1 MPRELLKRVAF
12 TQLLIFGGLYLA
24 SVATFVLMA
33 DGITERFTA
42 MARGPYLLTA
52 IGAQVR
58 LIPAYGVLALVATA
72 LSVPVLA
79 RFGEVSR
86 ARLLVQ
92 VLVADVVIALLALG
106 PVLRNGPGLVDT
118 VARKL
123 PAIDLYAL
131 YRWHVLDVLTLLFA
145 GLVLFAIASVGPS
158 TPRGVNGRVPRG
170 VNGRML
176 LVGVALLL
184 AGATTLHRTPPPKA
198 TVLDRPNVLIIAADS
213 WRFDRVGVHGAKHA
227 DLTPNIDAFS
237 KQAIDLTNLHVAT
250 ASTLESWVTFFTG
263 QLPST
268 HGIRSM
274 YPSRDEVRAV
284 DQLSATVPRLLSAAG
299 YDTFVSSD
307 WVGNCFDLV
316 DLGFG
321 TRHVGSVQN
330 FEALL
335 LEATVK
341 AHPLVPLAFGGLPG
355 VLGDVL
361 VPGRSALA
369 SQARP
374 GALVDQLFDDVD
386 ASVKAKRPFLGM
398 LFLSPTHLPYNS
410 RHPFNVKYGTP
421 GYSGPHRYQVEVT
434 AHELITT
441 GFSPTLP
448 REAIEHV
455 QDLYDDAVSDFDDT
469 VGRVLG
475 ELDARGLTQNTLVII
490 TTDHGEDLYDP
501 GSTLG
506 HGTNF
511 FGGDQSTHIPF
522 FLRLPGQSLP
532 STVST
537 LTRTVD
543 LAPTLLSALGLPV
556 PPSMEGVNLL
566 PVLRG
571 EGTEPD
577 LISFA
582 ETCYLFFPKAQA
594 MTGLTEAERAE
605 VVELSGAADTLE
617 VDPGFRHNLV
627 LRPAYR
633 EQVIAAKDRMV
644 RTTRWKLIEI
654 PGKTR
659 PIRRLYD
666 VLADPQQTTNLAG
679 RGLPE
684 EAELAALLARPDC
697 RARHP

>member
-1 MPRELLKRVAF
+1 MMQKELFKRVALI
-12 TQLLIFGGLYLA
+12 QLLIFGGLYLA
-24 SVATFVLMA
+24 SIFGFAWVA
-33 DGITERFTA
+33 DGTTERFVA
-42 MARGPYLLTA
+42 LARGPYLATVVLAQLGMLPAYLVFVLATTLLTVPVIA
-52 IGAQVR
+52 RVRPSTPLRMNGLGAQ
-58 LIPAYGVLALVATA
+58 
-72 LSVPVLA
+72 
-79 RFGEVSR
+79 
-86 ARLLVQ
+86 LL
-92 VLVADVVIALLALG
+92 LFVIALDSGLAFLALG
-106 PVLRNGPGLVDT
+106 PVLRQGPGLVDS
-118 VARKL
+118 VARRL
-123 PAIDLYAL
+123 PAFDLYAL
-131 YRWHVLDVLTLLFA
+131 YRWHVLDVMTLLFA
-145 GLVLFAIASVGPS
+145 GVVLFAIASFGRRVGA
-158 TPRGVNGRVPRG
+158 
-170 VNGRML
+170 
-176 LVGVALLL
+176 VAALSMALI
-184 AGATTLHRTPPPKA
+184 GAASLHHPAPPPVHPERSRG
-198 TVLDRPNVLIIAADS
+198 TPNVLIIATDS
-213 WRFDRVGVHGAKHA
+213 WRFDRVGVHGARHA

-237 KQAIDLTNLHVAT
+237 KRATDLTNLHVST
-250 ASTLESWVTFFTG
+250 ASTLESWVTFFSG

-274 YPSRDEVRAV
+274 YPSREEVRAV
-284 DQLSATVPRLLSAAG
+284 DAMTATLPRMLSAQG

-316 DLGFG
+316 DLGFAR
-321 TRHVGSVQN
+321 RHVGSVQN

-341 AHPLVPLAFGGLPG
+341 AHFFVPLYFGSLPG
-355 VLGDVL
+355 ALGDAL

-369 SQARP
+369 SLARP
-374 GALVDQLFDDVD
+374 AVLVDQLFEDVD
-386 ASVKAKRPFLGM
+386 GSVKAKRPFLGM

-410 RHPFNVKYGTP
+410 RYPFNAKYGDP
-421 GYSGPHRYQVEVT
+421 QYAGPHRYRVEVT

-448 REAIEHV
+448 LEAIAHV

-469 VGRVLG
+469 VGQVLA
-475 ELDARGLTQNTLVII
+475 ELDARGLTSNTIIII

-522 FLRLPGQSLP
+522 FIRMPGQLEP
-532 STVST
+532 STVGT

-543 LAPTLLSALGLPV
+543 LAPTLLTALGMAV
-556 PPSMEGVNLL
+556 PASMEGVDILH
-566 PVLRG
+566 G
-571 EGTEPD
+571 EPE
-577 LISFA
+577 LISYA
-582 ETCYLFFPKAQA
+582 ETCYLFFPKAKA

-633 EQVIAAKDRMV
+633 AAVIAAKDRMI

-666 VLADPQQTTNLAG
+666 VLADPHQVNDLAG
-679 RGLPE
+679 RGLAE
-684 EAELAALLARPDC
+684 EDELAALLERRDC

>member
-1 MPRELLKRVAF
+1 MELR
-12 TQLLIFGGLYLA
+12 
-24 SVATFVLMA
+24 
-33 DGITERFTA
+33 
-42 MARGPYLLTA
+42 
-52 IGAQVR
+52 
-58 LIPAYGVLALVATA
+58 
-72 LSVPVLA
+72 
-79 RFGEVSR
+79 
-86 ARLLVQ
+86 
-92 VLVADVVIALLALG
+92 
-106 PVLRNGPGLVDT
+106 
-118 VARKL
+118 
-123 PAIDLYAL
+123 
-131 YRWHVLDVLTLLFA
+131 
-145 GLVLFAIASVGPS
+145 SVGARPS
-158 TPRGVNGRVPRG
+158 SPLGLNGASRPPANPLGVNGRIA
-170 VNGRML
+170 
-176 LVGVALLL
+176 LVVAALLL

-198 TVLDRPNVLIIAADS
+198 SALSQPNVLIIAADS

-250 ASTLESWVTFFTG
+250 ASTLESWVTFFSG

-316 DLGFG
+316 DLGFQK
-321 TRHVGSVQN
+321 RHVGSVQN

-355 VLGDVL
+355 VLGDAL

-398 LFLSPTHLPYNS
+398 VFLSPTHLPYNS

-421 GYSGPHRYQVEVT
+421 GYAGPHRYQVEVT

-469 VGRVLG
+469 VGRVLA
-475 ELDARGLTQNTLVII
+475 ELEARDLTRNTLVII

-522 FLRLPGQSLP
+522 FLRFPGQTQP
-532 STVST
+532 STVSA

-594 MTGLTEAERAE
+594 MTGLSAAERAE

-617 VDPGFRHNLV
+617 VDPDFRHNLV

-633 EQVIAAKDRMV
+633 DQVIAAKDRMI

-666 VLADPQQTTNLAG
+666 VLADPQQTTDLAG

>member
-1 MPRELLKRVAF
+1 VPREVFKRVAL
-12 TQLLIFGGLYLA
+12 TQLLLFGGLYLA
-24 SVATFVLMA
+24 CVASFVWIA

-42 MARGPYLLTA
+42 MARGPYLGTVISGQL
-52 IGAQVR
+52 R
-58 LIPAYGVLALVATA
+58 LIPAYAALALVATVLTVPLIARLGAPASRWRLA
-72 LSVPVLA
+72 LQVVLLDLGLVVLA
-79 RFGEVSR
+79 SG
-86 ARLLVQ
+86 LV
-92 VLVADVVIALLALG
+92 LKS
-106 PVLRNGPGLVDT
+106 GPGLVDT
-118 VARKL
+118 IARKA
-123 PAIDLYAL
+123 PAFDLYAL
-131 YRWHVLDVLTLLFA
+131 YRWHVLDGLTVLFA
-145 GLVLFAIASVGPS
+145 AVVLFAIASVGRRAGP
-158 TPRGVNGRVPRG
+158 
-170 VNGRML
+170 L
-176 LVGVALLL
+176 LVMALLL
-184 AGATTLHRTPPPKA
+184 AGAAGLRHASPPQAAPVKS
-198 TVLDRPNVLIIAADS
+198 PNVLIIATDS
-213 WRFDRVGVHGAKHA
+213 WRFDHVGVHGAKHA
-227 DLTPNIDAFS
+227 ELTPNIDAFA

-274 YPSRDEVRAV
+274 YPSREEVHAV
-284 DQLSATVPRLLSAAG
+284 DTMSATLPRLLGQAG

-316 DLGFG
+316 DLGFAK
-321 TRHVGSVQN
+321 RQVSPVQN
-330 FEALL
+330 FTALL

-341 AHPLVPLAFGGLPG
+341 AHPVVQFTFGAMPG
-355 VLGDVL
+355 PLGDAL
-361 VPGRSALA
+361 VPGRASLA
-369 SQARP
+369 SHARP
-374 GALVDQLFDDVD
+374 GTLVDQLFDDVD
-386 ASVKAKRPFLGM
+386 ASTAAQRPFFGL

-410 RHPFNVKYGTP
+410 RYPFNLKYGTP
-421 GYSGPHRYQVEVT
+421 GYAGPHRYQVEVS
-434 AHELITT
+434 AHQLITT

-469 VGRVLG
+469 VGRVLR
-475 ELDARGLTQNTLVII
+475 ELDARGLAKNTVVII

-522 FLRLPGQSLP
+522 FLRMPGQTAP
-532 STVST
+532 STVSS
-537 LTRTVD
+537 LTRNVD
-543 LAPTLLSALGLPV
+543 LAPTLLSAVGLPV

-571 EGTEPD
+571 EGTEVD
-577 LISFA
+577 LISYA
-582 ETCYLFFPKAQA
+582 ETCYLFFPKAKA
-594 MTGLTEAERAE
+594 MTGLSEAERAE

-617 VDPGFRHNLV
+617 VDPDFRDNLV

-633 EQVIAAKDRMV
+633 SAVIAAKDRMV

-666 VLADPQQTTNLAG
+666 VLADPHQEHDLAG
-679 RGLPE
+679 TGLPVE
-684 EAELAALLARPDC
+684 EELAALLQRADC

>member
-24 SVATFVLMA
+24 SVAAFVLMA

-42 MARGPYLLTA
+42 MARGPYLATA
-52 IGAQVR
+52 VLAQAR
-58 LIPAYGVLALVATA
+58 LIPAYGVLALLATV

-79 RFGEVSR
+79 RMGERSR
-86 ARLLVQ
+86 LGLLVQ
-92 VLVADVVIALLALG
+92 VVVADVVLALLALG

-131 YRWHVLDVLTLLFA
+131 YRWHVLDVLTVLFA
-145 GLVLFAIASVGPS
+145 GLVLFAIASVG
-158 TPRGVNGRVPRG
+158 RRVG
-170 VNGRML
+170 A
-176 LVGVALLL
+176 LVVVALLL
-184 AGATTLHRTPPPKA
+184 AGATSLHRTPPPKA
-198 TVLDRPNVLIIAADS
+198 TALSQPNVLIIAADS

-250 ASTLESWVTFFTG
+250 ASTLESWVTFFSG

-316 DLGFG
+316 DLGFQ

-355 VLGDVL
+355 VLGDAL

-398 LFLSPTHLPYNS
+398 VFLSPTHLPYNS
-410 RHPFNVKYGTP
+410 RHPFNVKYGMP

-469 VGRVLG
+469 VGRVLS
-475 ELDARGLTQNTLVII
+475 ELDTRGLTQNTLVII

-522 FLRLPGQSLP
+522 FLRFPGQTQASA
-532 STVST
+532 VSA

-594 MTGLTEAERAE
+594 MTGLSEAERAE

-617 VDPGFRHNLV
+617 VDPDFRHNLV

-633 EQVIAAKDRMV
+633 DRVIAAKDRMI

-666 VLADPQQTTNLAG
+666 MLADPQQTTDLAG

>member
-1 MPRELLKRVAF
+1 MSREVFKRVLLLQA
-12 TQLLIFGGLYLA
+12 LIFGGLYLV
-24 SVATFVLMA
+24 SVASFVWLA

-42 MARGPYLLTA
+42 LARGPYLSTA
-52 IGAQVR
+52 VLAQVR
-58 LIPAYGVLALVATA
+58 LIPAYVVLTLLATA
-72 LSVPVLA
+72 LTAPLI
-79 RFGEVSR
+79 
-86 ARLLVQ
+86 ARLREGRL
-92 VLVADVVIALLALG
+92 LLKVIALDLLVALIAIG
-106 PVLRNGPGLVDT
+106 PVLRHGPGLVDV

-123 PAIDLYAL
+123 PAFDLYAL
-131 YRWHVLDVLTLLFA
+131 HRWHVLDVLTVVFVALALFSLA
-145 GLVLFAIASVGPS
+145 HVGRRLGALVALCLVLVGAAGFRHPA
-158 TPRGVNGRVPRG
+158 PVVEKP
-170 VNGRML
+170 
-176 LVGVALLL
+176 L
-184 AGATTLHRTPPPKA
+184 AQ
-198 TVLDRPNVLIIAADS
+198 PNVLIIATDS

-227 DLTPNIDAFS
+227 DITPNIDAFS
-237 KQAIDLTNLHVAT
+237 KEAIDLTNLHVAT
-250 ASTLESWVTFFTG
+250 ASTLESWVTFLTG

-274 YPSRDEVRAV
+274 YPSREEVHAI
-284 DQLSATVPRLLSAAG
+284 DTLSATVPRLLNAAG

-316 DLGFG
+316 DLGF
-321 TRHVGSVQN
+321 TRRHVGSVQN

-341 AHPLVPLAFGGLPG
+341 AHPLVLFAFGALPG
-355 VLGDVL
+355 ALGDAL
-361 VPGRSALA
+361 VPGRASLA
-369 SQARP
+369 VVARP
-374 GALVDQLFDDVD
+374 GALVDQLFEDVD
-386 ASVKAKRPFLGM
+386 ASVNARRPFFGT
-398 LFLSPTHLPYNS
+398 LFLSPTHIPYNS
-410 RHPFNVKYGTP
+410 RYPFNAKYGDP
-421 GYSGPHRYQVEVT
+421 SYAGAHRYQVEVS

-448 REAIEHV
+448 AETIHHL

-469 VGRVLG
+469 VGHVLR
-475 ELDARGLTQNTLVII
+475 ELDARGLASSTIVII

-511 FGGDQSTHIPF
+511 FGGDQSTRIPF
-522 FLRLPGQSLP
+522 FVRLPGSP
-532 STVST
+532 ASRVSS

-543 LAPTLLSALGLPV
+543 LAPTLLAALNVAV
-556 PPSMEGVNLL
+556 PSSMEGVNLL

-571 EGTEPD
+571 TGTEPD
-577 LISFA
+577 LIAYA
-582 ETCYLFFPKAQA
+582 ETCYLFFPKAKA
-594 MTGLTEAERAE
+594 MTGLTAAERAE

-617 VDPGFRHNLV
+617 VDPSFRHNLV

-633 EQVIAAKDRMV
+633 DAVINAKDRMV

-666 VLADPQQTTNLAG
+666 VLADPSQEHDLAG
-679 RGLPE
+679 QQRPE
-684 EAELAALLARPDC
+684 EAELAALLERRDC

>member
-1 MPRELLKRVAF
+1 MSREHFKKVLLLQA
-12 TQLLIFGGLYLA
+12 LIFGALYLA
-24 SVATFVLMA
+24 SVATFGWMA

-42 MARGPYLLTA
+42 MARGPYLGTAVLAQLRLLPAYAVLTLVAAALTA
-52 IGAQVR
+52 P
-58 LIPAYGVLALVATA
+58 L
-72 LSVPVLA
+72 LA
-79 RFGEVSR
+79 RLGEGK
-86 ARLLVQ
+86 LLLKALGLN
-92 VLVADVVIALLALG
+92 LVVGVVALG
-106 PVLRNGPGLVDT
+106 PALRHGPGLVDV

-123 PAIDLYAL
+123 PAFDLYGL
-131 YRWHVLDVLTLLFA
+131 YRWRVLDVLTVVFVGLALFSLA
-145 GLVLFAIASVGPS
+145 QVGRRVGALVVLC
-158 TPRGVNGRVPRG
+158 
-170 VNGRML
+170 
-176 LVGVALLL
+176 LVL
-184 AGATTLHRTPPPKA
+184 AGAAAFRHPVPSVAKA
-198 TVLDRPNVLIIAADS
+198 LPRPNVLIIATDS
-213 WRFDRVGVHGAKHA
+213 WRFDRVGVHGARHA
-227 DLTPNIDAFS
+227 DITPNIDAFS

-263 QLPST
+263 QLPPT

-274 YPSRDEVRAV
+274 YPSREEVQAV
-284 DQLSATVPRLLSAAG
+284 DSMSATVPRLLNAAG

-316 DLGFG
+316 DLGFAK
-321 TRHVGSVQN
+321 RHVGPVQN

-341 AHPLVPLAFGGLPG
+341 AHPLVLLAFGALPG
-355 VLGDVL
+355 VLGDVM
-361 VPGRSALA
+361 VPGRASLA
-369 SQARP
+369 GIARP
-374 GALVDQLFDDVD
+374 AALVDHLFEEVD
-386 ASVKAKRPFLGM
+386 ASVKARRPFFGT

-410 RHPFNVKYGTP
+410 RYPFNVKYGDRA
-421 GYSGPHRYQVEVT
+421 YAGPHRYQVEVS

-448 REAIEHV
+448 DEAIEHV

-469 VGRVLG
+469 VGQVLG
-475 ELDARGLTQNTLVII
+475 ELDARGLASNTIVII
-490 TTDHGEDLYDP
+490 TTDHGEDLYDR

-522 FLRLPGQSLP
+522 FVRLPGTKA
-532 STVST
+532 STVSS
-537 LTRTVD
+537 LARTVD
-543 LAPTLLSALGLPV
+543 LAPTLLSALNVPV
-556 PPSMEGVNLL
+556 PASMEGVNLL

-571 EGTEPD
+571 EASEPG
-577 LISFA
+577 LISYA
-582 ETCYLFFPKAQA
+582 ETCYLFFPKAKA
-594 MTGLTEAERAE
+594 MTGLSEAERAE

-617 VDPGFRHNLV
+617 VDLQFRDNLV

-633 EQVIAAKDRMV
+633 EAVIDAKDRMV

-666 VLADPQQTTNLAG
+666 VLADPRQVNDLAG
-679 RGLPE
+679 QGLPE
-684 EAELAALLARPDC
+684 EAELAALLERRDC

>member
-1 MPRELLKRVAF
+1 MPKKEVLKRIAL
-12 TQLLIFGGLYLA
+12 TQSLLFGGLYLA
-24 SVATFVLMA
+24 SVATFVSSA
-33 DGITERFTA
+33 TGITERFTA
-42 MARGPYLLTA
+42 MARGPYLATA
-52 IGAQVR
+52 IFAQLTLV
-58 LIPAYGVLALVATA
+58 PAYTAFALVATA
-72 LSVPVLA
+72 LTYPLI
-79 RFGEVSR
+79 SR
-86 ARLLVQ
+86 LRQGSRLRLLLQ
-92 VLVADVVIALLALG
+92 VLLLDVGLGVLALG
-106 PVLRNGPGLVDT
+106 PVLRNGPGLVDI
-118 VARKL
+118 VARRL
-123 PAIDLYAL
+123 PAFDLYAL
-131 YRWHVLDVLTLLFA
+131 YRWHVLDVGSALFA
-145 GLVLFAIASVGPS
+145 GLVVFAVASAL
-158 TPRGVNGRVPRG
+158 RGVGRR
-170 VNGRML
+170 
-176 LVGVALLL
+176 VGALAALSLLL
-184 AGATTLHRTPPPKA
+184 AGATALHHTVPPQA
-198 TVLDRPNVLIIAADS
+198 TALSRPNVLLIATDS
-213 WRFDRVGVHGAKHA
+213 WRFDRLGIHGAAHA
-227 DLTPNIDAFS
+227 DVTPNIDAFS
-237 KQAIDLTNLHVAT
+237 KSAIDLTNLHVAT
-250 ASTLESWVTFFTG
+250 ASTLESWVTFFSG

-274 YPSRDEVRAV
+274 YPSREEVQAV
-284 DQLSATVPRLLSAAG
+284 DSKTATLPRLLGAAG

-307 WVGNCFDLV
+307 WAGNCFDLV
-316 DLGFG
+316 DLGFAK
-321 TRHVGSVQN
+321 RHVGSVQN

-341 AHPLVPLAFGGLPG
+341 AHPLVPLYFGGLPG
-355 VLGDVL
+355 ALGDAL

-374 GALVDQLFDDVD
+374 GALVEQLFEDVD
-386 ASVKAKRPFLGM
+386 TSVKSQRPFFGM
-398 LFLSPTHLPYNS
+398 LFLSPTHIPYNS
-410 RHPFNVKYGTP
+410 RYPFNAKYGDP
-421 GYSGPHRYQVEVT
+421 KYSGPHRYQVEVS

-448 REAIEHV
+448 LDSIHHL

-469 VGRVLG
+469 VGQVLR
-475 ELDARGLTQNTLVII
+475 ELEARGLASNTLVIV

-522 FLRLPGQSLP
+522 LLRLPGQTGP
-532 STVST
+532 VTVGS

-543 LAPTLLSALGLPV
+543 LAPTLLSALGLEV
-556 PPSMEGVNLL
+556 PASMEGVNLL

-571 EGTEPD
+571 EGTEPN
-577 LISFA
+577 LISYA
-582 ETCYLFFPKAQA
+582 ETCYLFFPKAKA
-594 MTGLTEAERAE
+594 MTGLSEAERAE

-617 VDPGFRHNLV
+617 VDPNFRHNLV

-633 EQVIAAKDRMV
+633 NAVIAAKDRMV

-666 VLADPQQTTNLAG
+666 VLADPHQTQDLAG

-684 EAELAALLARPDC
+684 EAELAALLERSDC